1 MNKAS
6 GVNGIPAKLF
16 QTTKDD
22 AVKVWDSI
30 FQQIWKT
37 QQRSNCQHPLDH
49 RKIKEFQKKV
59 YYFFIDY
66 SNASDCVDLR
76 KLWKILK
83 EKGIPDHL
91 TSLMRNL
98 YTGQKATVRTGQG
111 TTDGFQIGKGVCQSY
126 ILSPSLFNFC
136 AEYILQNAGLDDSQA
151 RIKIS
156 GKISTTLGMQ
166 MIPL

>member
-83 EKGIPDHL
+83 EKGAAALEAAFHPTIW
-91 TSLMRNL
+91 
-98 YTGQKATVRTGQG
+98 GWG
-111 TTDGFQIGKGVCQSY
+111 
-126 ILSPSLFNFC
+126 PSL
-136 AEYILQNAGLDDSQA
+136 QTSVVDSAQVSFLSVYA
-151 RIKIS
+151 RATDIIS
-156 GKISTTLGMQ
+156 EELF
-166 MIPL
+166 